1 MAGQWF
7 ESVAEAHRR
16 AKRNLPRSVY
26 AALLAGSERGVT
38 LTDNLVAFDE
48 LRFRPHV
55 ADLPVKREQA
65 TTALGQ
71 NIALPVVIS
80 PVGVQA
86 VHPEAEVA
94 VARAAAA
101 AGTAIG
107 LSSFASKPV
116 EEVAAAN
123 SQLFFQTYWVG
134 GRDRVL
140 ARVERARRAQAKALI
155 VTLDWTFDTYR
166 DWGSPPIPEKLNLVA
181 LARFAPQVLARPRYL
196 AEWLRHRTLPDL
208 TVPNLA
214 LPGEPPPTF
223 FAAYGEWM
231 NTPPATWA
239 DIQWLREQW
248 NGPFLVKGIIRPDD
262 ARRAVDAGATAI
274 SVSNHGGNNLDTT
287 LASIR
292 ALPTIAEAVGS
303 QIEVLFDGGI
313 RRGADVVKA
322 LALGA
327 RAVMIGR
334 AYLWGLGASGESGV
348 KNVLEILRKGIDS
361 ALLGLDCASVHDLAP
376 EDVLVPAGFTEGMK
390 AAPSSSRRQGRESDH
405 VRAGR
410 SRAGVPDDL

>member
-7 ESVAEAHRR
+7 ESVAEAQRR

-38 LTDNLVAFDE
+38 LTDNVVAFDE

-71 NIALPVVIS
+71 SIALPVVIS
-80 PVGVQA
+80 PVGAQA

-123 SQLFFQTYWVG
+123 PQLFFQTYWVG

-166 DWGSPPIPEKLNLVA
+166 DWGSPPIPEKLDLVA
-181 LARFAPQVLARPRYL
+181 MARFAPEVLARPRYL

-239 DIQWLREQW
+239 DIQWMREQW
-248 NGPFLVKGIIRPDD
+248 NGPFLVKGIMRPDD

-334 AYLWGLGASGESGV
+334 AYLWGLAASGESGV
-348 KNVLEILRKGIDS
+348 KNVLEILRNGIDS

-376 EDVLVPAGFTEGMK
+376 EDVLVPAGFT
-390 AAPSSSRRQGRESDH
+390 P
-405 VRAGR
+405 
-410 SRAGVPDDL
+410 

>member
-38 LTDNLVAFDE
+38 LTDNLLAFDE

-71 NIALPVVIS
+71 SIALPVVIS
-80 PVGVQA
+80 PVGAQA
-86 VHPEAEVA
+86 VHPEGEVA

-123 SQLFFQTYWVG
+123 PQLFFQTYWVG

-166 DWGSPPIPEKLNLVA
+166 DWGSPAIPEKLNLVA
-181 LARFAPQVLARPRYL
+181 MARFAPQVLARPRYL

-248 NGPFLVKGIIRPDD
+248 NGPFLVKGIMRPDD
-262 ARRAVDAGATAI
+262 ARRAVDTGATAI

-334 AYLWGLGASGESGV
+334 AYLWGLGACGESGV
-348 KNVLEILRKGIDS
+348 KNVLEILRNGIDS

-376 EDVLVPAGFTEGMK
+376 EDVLVPAGFTGMN
-390 AAPSSSRRQGRESDH
+390 AAHSSSRHQGRE
-405 VRAGR
+405 
-410 SRAGVPDDL
+410 

>member
-1 MAGQWF
+1 MARQWF
-7 ESVAEAHRR
+7 ESVAEAQRR

-38 LTDNLVAFDE
+38 LTDNVVAFDE

-55 ADLPVKREQA
+55 ADLPGKREQA

-71 NIALPVVIS
+71 GISLPVVIS
-80 PVGVQA
+80 PVGAQA
-86 VHPEAEVA
+86 VHPDAEVA

-116 EEVAAAN
+116 EEVAAVN
-123 SQLFFQTYWVG
+123 PQLFFQTYWVG

-140 ARVERARRAQAKALI
+140 ARAERARRAGAKALI
-155 VTLDWTFDTYR
+155 VTLDWTFDTSR
-166 DWGSPPIPEKLNLVA
+166 DWGSPPIPQRLDLA
-181 LARFAPQVLARPRYL
+181 AMARFAPEVLARPRYL

-214 LPGEPPPTF
+214 LPGERPPTF
-223 FAAYGEWM
+223 FTAYGEWM

-248 NGPFLVKGIIRPDD
+248 NGPFLVKGIMRPDD

-292 ALPTIAEAVGS
+292 ALPSIAEAVGG

-327 RAVMIGR
+327 HAVMIGR
-334 AYLWGLGASGESGV
+334 AYLWGLGAAGESGV
-348 KNVLEILRKGIDS
+348 KNVLEILRSGIDS
-361 ALLGLDCASVHDLAP
+361 ALLGLDRASVHDIAP
-376 EDVLVPAGFTEGMK
+376 EDVLVPSGF
-390 AAPSSSRRQGRESDH
+390 AA
-405 VRAGR
+405 
-410 SRAGVPDDL
+410 

>member
-38 LTDNLVAFDE
+38 LTDNLLAFDE

-71 NIALPVVIS
+71 SIALPVVIS
-80 PVGVQA
+80 PVGAQA
-86 VHPEAEVA
+86 VHPEGEVA

-123 SQLFFQTYWVG
+123 PQLFFQTYWVG

-166 DWGSPPIPEKLNLVA
+166 DWGSPAIPEKLNLVA
-181 LARFAPQVLARPRYL
+181 MARFAPQVLARPRYL

-248 NGPFLVKGIIRPDD
+248 NGPFLVKGIMRPDD

-327 RAVMIGR
+327 HAVMIGR
-334 AYLWGLGASGESGV
+334 AYLWGLGAGGESGV
-348 KNVLEILRKGIDS
+348 KNVLEILRNGIDS

-376 EDVLVPAGFTEGMK
+376 EDVLVPAGFTGMK
-390 AAPSSSRRQGRESDH
+390 AAHSSSRHQGRE
-405 VRAGR
+405 
-410 SRAGVPDDL
+410 

>member
-38 LTDNLVAFDE
+38 LTDNLLAFDE

-55 ADLPVKREQA
+55 ADLPGKREQA

-71 NIALPVVIS
+71 SIALPVVIS
-80 PVGVQA
+80 PVGAQA
-86 VHPEAEVA
+86 VHPEGEVA

-123 SQLFFQTYWVG
+123 PQLFFQTYWVG

-166 DWGSPPIPEKLNLVA
+166 DWGSPAIPEKLNLVA
-181 LARFAPQVLARPRYL
+181 MARFAPQVLARPRYL

-248 NGPFLVKGIIRPDD
+248 NGPFLVKGIMRPDD

-292 ALPTIAEAVGS
+292 ALPAIAEAVGS

-334 AYLWGLGASGESGV
+334 AYLWGLGAGGESGV
-348 KNVLEILRKGIDS
+348 KNVLEILRNGIDS

-376 EDVLVPAGFTEGMK
+376 EDVLVPAGFT
-390 AAPSSSRRQGRESDH
+390 P
-405 VRAGR
+405 
-410 SRAGVPDDL
+410 

>member
-7 ESVAEAHRR
+7 ESVAEAQRR

-38 LTDNLVAFDE
+38 LTDNVVAFDE

-55 ADLPVKREQA
+55 ADLPGKREQA

-71 NIALPVVIS
+71 SIALPVVIS
-80 PVGVQA
+80 PVGAQA

-123 SQLFFQTYWVG
+123 PQLFFQTYWVG

-140 ARVERARRAQAKALI
+140 ARVERARRAGAKALI

-166 DWGSPPIPEKLNLVA
+166 DWGSPPIPEKLDLA
-181 LARFAPQVLARPRYL
+181 AMARFAPEVLARPRYL

-248 NGPFLVKGIIRPDD
+248 NGPFLVKGIMRPDD

-327 RAVMIGR
+327 HAVMIGR
-334 AYLWGLGASGESGV
+334 AYLWGLAAAGESGV
-348 KNVLEILRKGIDS
+348 KNVLEILRSGIDS
-361 ALLGLDCASVHDLAP
+361 ALLGLDRASVHDLAP
-376 EDVLVPAGFTEGMK
+376 EDVLVPSRFT
-390 AAPSSSRRQGRESDH
+390 A
-405 VRAGR
+405 
-410 SRAGVPDDL
+410 